1 MSDHDFSRLLQC
13 YPEIIGLMRSHFTSH
28 EFILKL
34 AQRHQ
39 TEYIDALAA
48 YRGVTRD
55 GANTPFMVV
64 HNVLSKHL
72 HDFTDLVEHAG
83 EESSK
88 DIFGNPNTC
97 AGWTKR

>member
-1 MSDHDFSRLLQC
+1 MSDHDFTPLLRY
-13 YPEIIGLMRSHFTSH
+13 YPEIIGSMRPHFTSH

-39 TEYIDALAA
+39 PEYIDALAA

-55 GANTPFMVV
+55 GTNTPFMVV
-64 HNVLSKHL
+64 HNLISKHL
-72 HDFTDLVEHAG
+72 HDFADLVEHVG

-88 DIFGNPNTC
+88 DIFGNSNTC